1 MKSIKKA
8 TFTAVIDIIGINPF
22 VSLPEPVWEGVFR
35 QAQKEKGPIPIRG
48 TINGKPFRQTLV
60 KFKGAWRLYVNNV
73 MLKDSPRRVGEAVE
87 LFVEYDPEPRTIAP
101 HPDFIRALN
110 QHKKAKQVFEQL
122 PPSLQKEIVR
132 YIANLKTETS
142 VQANIVKAIGFLT
155 GKNKFIGREP
165 IRS

>member
-1 MKSIKKA
+1 
-8 TFTAVIDIIGINPF
+8 
-22 VSLPEPVWEGVFR
+22 
-35 QAQKEKGPIPIRG
+35 
-48 TINGKPFRQTLV
+48 
-60 KFKGAWRLYVNNV
+60 
-73 MLKDSPRRVGEAVE
+73 VE

-142 VQANIVKAIGFLT
+142 VQANIEKAIGFLT